1 MPRPRIVLK
10 DHLSAAELK
19 GRYRLC
25 KDPKEARRW
34 HALWLISQGFTTEEA
49 GRLTGLQPSWVRR
62 IASSYNEK
70 GPEGIIDGHRNNPGG
85 AKTRLNIEQI
95 RELRET
101 LKQPPPDG
109 GVWTGPKVAAWIEER
124 TNRKT
129 YAQLGWVY
137 LKNLGT
143 TFRQRRQSRDNRVKL
158 NRQKQQPASNDTNLQ
173 DNY

>member
-10 DHLSAAELK
+10 DHLSEAELK
-19 GRYRLC
+19 NRYRLC

-34 HALWLISQGFTTEEA
+34 HALWLISQGFTTQEA

-70 GPEGIIDGHRNNPGG
+70 GPESIIDGHRNNPGG
-85 AKTRLNIEQI
+85 AKSRLNIEQLE
-95 RELRET
+95 ELRET

-109 GVWTGPKVAAWIEER
+109 GIWTGPKVAAWIEER
-124 TNRKT
+124 TNKKT

-143 TFRQRRQSRDNRVKL
+143 GFRQRRHSRNNRVKL
-158 NRQKQQPASNDTNLQ
+158 NRHKRQPASNDTNL
-173 DNY
+173 